1 LKPGIIFSAVF
12 VVALLMALGLPQLT
26 SAAPA
31 YTGTAP
37 VTAVSSSSQN
47 QPAVHLSVLGGAS
60 AVGVQPATGGQP
72 VATALPADRISANRS
87 TSDSIPLTSVVSSAP
102 ELQSFIAT
110 VINNYPNQ
118 VVGVYVPGLFAL
130 PILQQ
135 PAGNFNFISPFDGAL
150 TQYAPP
156 IEHGSISLLAH
167 NYLAGRVFFNLQ
179 AGQKVILVYGDGRLQ
194 TYRVS
199 SIDQYQALSPLDPYS
214 NFIDQADPYAS
225 IQSFQQ
231 VYDRY
236 YKVGGQLVFQTCVEK
251 YGDLSW
257 GRIFIVALPE

>member
-1 LKPGIIFSAVF
+1 LKPGTIFSAVF

-31 YTGTAP
+31 YTETAP
-37 VTAVSSSSQN
+37 VTAVSSSTQN
-47 QPAVHLSVLGGAS
+47 QPAVHLSVLGGAA
-60 AVGVQPATGGQP
+60 AVGVQPTTDDQP
-72 VATALPADRISANRS
+72 ETSALPAERVSAGS
-87 TSDSIPLTSVVSSAP
+87 TSDSIPLTSVVSAAP
-102 ELQSFIAT
+102 ELQSFVAT

-179 AGQKVILVYGDGRLQ
+179 AGQEVILVYGDGRLQ

-251 YGDLSW
+251 NGDLSW